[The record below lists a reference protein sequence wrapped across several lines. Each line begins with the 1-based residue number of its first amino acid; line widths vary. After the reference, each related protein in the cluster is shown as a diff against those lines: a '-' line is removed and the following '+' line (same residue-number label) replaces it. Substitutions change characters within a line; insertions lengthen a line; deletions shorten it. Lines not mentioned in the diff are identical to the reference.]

1 MLEFLLISAAVLLV
15 VPAAMYISGRGAG
28 QGTWGLFL
36 RGYEKHGAGAY
47 RMHVRPVWVAG
58 KPPVIVRVA
67 ALSSFIMGQMV
78 VPGALAA
85 LVGLIVGL
93 EVLFRGLHGPG
104 DMVIL
109 ILMVSVP
116 TGVLIGGRL
125 LGVGLDLLQR
135 SGEAQKKAR
144 KLAYLSLGHNIALLF
159 AMSAVYFVA
168 TNDAVYFPMAYAF
181 VSIAQAGCLLGAAR
195 ALDAHT
201 AAEQRDQAE
210 AVRPPQFA
218 DRPV

>member
-28 QGTWGLFL
+28 RSTWGLFL

-47 RMHVRPVWVAG
+47 RVQVRPVWVAG
-58 KPPVIVRVA
+58 KPPLVVRIA

-85 LVGLIVGL
+85 LVGLISGL
-93 EVLFRGLHGPG
+93 EVLFRGFHGPG
-104 DMVIL
+104 DMVIV
-109 ILMVSVP
+109 ILMLSVP
-116 TGVLIGGRL
+116 TGLWIGGRL

-135 SGEAQKKAR
+135 ADEAQTKAR
-144 KLAYLSLGHNIALLF
+144 KLAYLSLGHNLALLF

-168 TNDAVYFPMAYAF
+168 TNDAVYFPMAYAI
-181 VSIAQAGCLLGAAR
+181 VSIAQACGLLAAAR
-195 ALDAHT
+195 AIDAHN
-201 AAEQRDQAE
+201 AAELRDQAE

-218 DRPV
+218 DHPA